1 MLKASQAIVI
11 DENFGPKA
19 ADESVN
25 MPALQA
31 TKL

>member
-19 ADESVN
+19 EESIN

-31 TKL
+31 TNM